1 MSNKYLDEES
11 RQEQEKE
18 NIRNELQNRYQ
29 PDWNECEE
37 VFTPM
42 NTIKEYLGETDADI
56 EWNINAKAAY
66 DTFLNIAAYETFK
79 ENDSIILV
87 GRTGTG
93 KSSILNRYKY
103 AVEHGEILGF
113 NLVVE
118 IKFQRFFD
126 KLKLYDFEENSNAVH
141 YIKDVLRIIIQ
152 LAVMQKVVKSFDSN
166 TDGLDCLKETLEL
179 VCIFDDTNI
188 IERFCD
194 DLDEKFDP
202 SDKLRKAML
211 LIKKSYDNIVK
222 DHSVES
228 LNRVLDGRRVVVLA
242 DSLDYYD
249 ITEKRIIILNRA
261 LIELAFEYFQQLKD
275 KRFLL
280 KVAVPSEVYK
290 HILEGIV
297 AKKKAKTVTIEWRYK
312 DLIKMLAI
320 KTFYCFKV
328 KNYSFAKEFIEEY
341 NLEDFYDFDIA
352 YKFLSNMLPQ
362 NCHASIP
369 MCFDTI
375 SYCIRHTQ
383 KKPRQ
388 IIKIFNS
395 FIERICE
402 EKQFSFF
409 IYNDKLIP
417 KYIHRVQYD
426 IIDDALSMYNAYAK
440 QEVLPIVSNA
450 LRKKRNFMSLKDLN
464 DAAKDAAKIYS
475 VLGLSPD
482 DIKNILIE
490 SGLVG
495 VVYKEHF
502 IKENSELFQNKVV
515 NKISIAVFEYQR
527 KDKLTHRSGFVY
539 ILHPMC
545 YEYYVNEIDY
555 NALVYPAPA
564 NDLGDNIINKL
575 MEQNIIY

>member
-1 MSNKYLDEES
+1 MSNKYIDEKE
-11 RQEQEKE
+11 RLEQEKE
-18 NIRNELQNRYQ
+18 KIRNELRNRYQ
-29 PDWNECEE
+29 PSWNECEE

-42 NTIKEYLGETDADI
+42 NAIKDYLGDTDADI
-56 EWNINAKAAY
+56 EWSINEEAAY
-66 DTFLNIAAYETFK
+66 KTFLNIEAYEKFK
-79 ENDSIILV
+79 ENENIILV

-103 AVEHGEILGF
+103 AVEHGEIADF
-113 NLVVE
+113 NIVVE
-118 IKFQRFFD
+118 VKFQRFFD
-126 KLKLYDFEENSNAVH
+126 KLKLYNFEESSNAIH
-141 YIKDVLRIIIQ
+141 YIKDVLEIVIQ
-152 LAVMQKVVKSFDSN
+152 LVIMQEVIKSVNSKTDEMDS
-166 TDGLDCLKETLEL
+166 LKNFLSSNGIS
-179 VCIFDDTNI
+179 VDADI

-194 DLDEKFDP
+194 DLDEKFNP
-202 SDKLRKAML
+202 GDKLRDAML
-211 LIKKSYDNIVK
+211 LIKRTYNFIVN
-222 DHSVES
+222 DDSVEK
-228 LNRVLDGRRVVVLA
+228 LKKVLAGKKVVILA

-249 ITEKRIIILNRA
+249 ITERRIIILNRA
-261 LIELAFEYFQQLKD
+261 LIELAFDYFRQLKS

-312 DLIKMLAI
+312 DLIMMLAL
-320 KTFYCFKV
+320 KTFYCFKMG
-328 KNYSFAKEFIEEY
+328 NYNFAKDFIEEY
-341 NLEDFYDFDIA
+341 NLEDFYNFNIA
-352 YKFLSNMLPQ
+352 YNFLSSMLPK

-369 MCFDTI
+369 MCFDTL

-402 EKQFSFF
+402 EKQFMFF

-417 KYIHRVQYD
+417 EYIHRVQYD

-450 LRKKRNFMSLKDLN
+450 LRKKRNFMNLKELN
-464 DAAKDAAKIYS
+464 DAAKDASKIYS
-475 VLGLSPD
+475 VLGMSPD
-482 DIKNILIE
+482 DIKRILIE

-502 IKENSELFQNKVV
+502 IKENNELFQNKVV
-515 NKISIAVFEYQR
+515 NKISIAIFEYQR
-527 KDKLTHRSGFVY
+527 KDTITHRSGAIYV
-539 ILHPMC
+539 LHPMC

-555 NALVYPAPA
+555 NALVYPEPA
-564 NDLGDNIINKL
+564 NDSGDDIIDKL
-575 MEQNIIY
+575 KTQNMIY